1 MRVNLARI
9 GSRISRKVPRIRI
22 LRSWRGYPVGAV
34 IQPPGSARQILLQAK
49 DPLGNKI
56 AELVEEPVVDQ
67 SPDEHGD
74 VETVEEPHAQRR
86 VASKKKKASDMAEM
100 KEAGV
105 ADERKD
111 EQ

>member
-1 MRVNLARI
+1 MRINMARI

-34 IQPPGSARQILLQAK
+34 IQPPGAARQILLQAK

-56 AELVEEPVVDQ
+56 AELLPEDRDAVDEK
-67 SPDEHGD
+67 SEH
-74 VETVEEPHAQRR
+74 RR
-86 VASKKKKASDMAEM
+86 VASTKKKAADMAEM

-111 EQ
+111 KK